1 MCLKASGALFFI
13 KKKKKAERR
22 VFVREAPN
30 TDVFPLAA
38 VAAQTQ
44 VGVKLSQVNMVQRY
58 ADAAL
63 VM

>member
-1 MCLKASGALFFI
+1 M
-13 KKKKKAERR
+13 
-22 VFVREAPN
+22 REAPN
-30 TDVFPLAA
+30 TDVFPLAS

>member
-1 MCLKASGALFFI
+1 MSKSIRSAVFFVFFLKA
-13 KKKKKAERR
+13 EWR

-30 TDVFPLAA
+30 TDVFSLAA

-44 VGVKLSQVNMVQRY
+44 VGVKLSQVNTVQRY